1 MILFAG
7 SKRWKIHRKI
17 SQKPSKR
24 RHWKVWNINTI
35 EGYFLI
41 ALSNEKIKQLKDL
54 EFSYVP
60 FAATKENTEILEA
73 EVYAR
78 RLKEN
83 ELVKSGVDVEKIK
96 EEAAN
101 IEIQM
106 NPILSKYYE
115 ARRQGEA
122 KIDPEK
128 IKESFERFEVF

>member
-1 MILFAG
+1 M
-7 SKRWKIHRKI
+7 
-17 SQKPSKR
+17 
-24 RHWKVWNINTI
+24 
-35 EGYFLI
+35 
-41 ALSNEKIKQLKDL
+41 